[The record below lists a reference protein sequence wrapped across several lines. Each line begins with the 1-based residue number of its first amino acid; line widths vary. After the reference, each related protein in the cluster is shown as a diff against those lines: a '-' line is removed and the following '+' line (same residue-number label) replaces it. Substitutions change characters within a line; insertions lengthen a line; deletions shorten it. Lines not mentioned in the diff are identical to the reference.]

1 MKRLPRFFVSKER
14 ITKGEVALS
23 GSDSKH
29 IKQVLR
35 LKAGDKIKVLSGN
48 GKEYLFRITAVKK
61 NEVKADIIKEI
72 VTDTESNLKVTLVQS
87 LPKPNKMDFIVKSC
101 SELGVAKIIPV
112 TTERTIVRL
121 DSSEKMLVR
130 QIRWQ
135 RIAKEAAEQSGRK
148 KVPQICEL
156 TSFKL
161 ALKEC
166 PRFDLSLI
174 PWELEKKEGIK
185 EALQNRKGSKT
196 ILILVGPEGGFSLQ
210 EIEQAKLAG
219 ALPVSLGRRILRS
232 ETAGMVTLA
241 LVMYEFGD
249 MAA

>member
-1 MKRLPRFFVSKER
+1 MKRLARFFVSKER
-14 ITKGEVALS
+14 ITKGEVTLS
-23 GSDSKH
+23 GGDSKH

-35 LKAGDKIKVLSGN
+35 LKAGDKIKILSGN

-61 NEVKADIIKEI
+61 NEVKAEIIREI
-72 VTDTESNLKVTLVQS
+72 ITNTESNLEVTLIQS
-87 LPKPNKMDFIVKSC
+87 LPKLNKMDFIVQSC
-101 SELGVAKIIPV
+101 SGLGIAKIIPV

-121 DSSEKMLVR
+121 NSSEKVLAR
-130 QIRWQ
+130 QMRWQ
-135 RIAKEAAEQSGRK
+135 RIAKEVAEQSGRK
-148 KVPQICEL
+148 KIPQICEL

-185 EALQNRKGSKT
+185 EALQNGKGSKT

-232 ETAGMVTLA
+232 ELAGMVTLA
-241 LVMYEFGD
+241 LVMYELER
-249 MAA
+249 